1 MAKFLC
7 NTDWWK
13 AIESLDE
20 GIQMEVLG
28 AMFRYAGI
36 LYDNIE
42 RPEKHRLSQ
51 QQIDELTSDE
61 QLGLKRISR
70 VAFGFIK
77 SEINYNVSKR
87 LEQKQVR
94 AEAGRKGGLSKRNNA
109 AKAEERNDDLLS
121 KANSEPSNSDD
132 SDMQQQY
139 SKAGQSIKMPR
150 KPQLYPDSQAMLSK
164 AKQTKQCLANEAM
177 LSNESIYVYGNDNN
191 IDNINNTQCA
201 HTHVRE
207 GGFDDSVIYN
217 EMRTNHTWLEAL
229 SVKFGLAPNVIIEW
243 INDFQSECTLRANSH
258 SSRQDAYSHFVSW
271 LPIRLRI
278 ENENQHETSKA
289 SNHRMPPAGNAAA
302 ARQQREAETIG
313 TINRLLASAHA
324 ADGTPAE

>member
-28 AMFRYAGI
+28 AMFRYAKI

-77 SEINYNVSKR
+77 SEINYNVSRR

-94 AEAGRKGGLSKRNNA
+94 AEAGRKGGLSKRKN

-121 KANSEPSNSDD
+121 KANSEPPISDD
-132 SDMQQQY
+132 SDIQQQN
-139 SKAGQSIKMPR
+139 SKAGHSKNMPR
-150 KPQLYPDSQAMLSK
+150 KPQLYPDCQAMLSN

-191 IDNINNTQCA
+191 IDNINNNTQCA

-207 GGFDDSVIYN
+207 GGFDDTVIYN

-229 SVKFGLAPNVIIEW
+229 SVKFRLAPNVIIEW
-243 INDFQSECTLRANSH
+243 INDFQNECTLRANSH

-278 ENENQHETSKA
+278 ENENQHEHSQT
-289 SNHRMPPAGNAAA
+289 SNHRMPPAGNADA

-324 ADGTPAE
+324 ADSTPTG